1 MRSAA
6 PLTLNDAALT
16 LPMSA
21 SAIVIPQV
29 ARWMPLSIFEEN
41 GRIVVTSPYH
51 PNFPARA
58 RGLGGTWDSARR
70 VWMFDAGD
78 HDRVRS
84 LCREIYGT
92 DGTENAEGGT
102 TPRRYAEGR
111 RSNRNQFAEGVTALP
126 HYYGHRNRLRQRLT
140 DAGADNL
147 PDYELLEVILFIS
160 SQRGDVKP
168 LAKSLL
174 DHFGGFAEVISAD
187 HDALAAAGLNL
198 AGIAALKSVREAA
211 LRLMRAELQQQP
223 VINSWDKLIDYC
235 TAQVAHNKVEEF
247 HILFLDRKNVLLKHE
262 RQQRGTVDHTPV
274 YTREVVKRALELGA
288 SALILVH
295 NHPSGDPT
303 PSKADI
309 AVTQDIKKA
318 AAPLGVV
325 LHDHVIIGRNRH
337 TSLRDLGLI

>member
-1 MRSAA
+1 
-6 PLTLNDAALT
+6 
-16 LPMSA
+16 
-21 SAIVIPQV
+21 
-29 ARWMPLSIFEEN
+29 MPLSIVEED
-41 GRIVVTSPYH
+41 GRIAVSSPYH

-58 RGLGGTWDSARR
+58 RSLGGSWDPARR
-70 VWMFDAGD
+70 VWVFDAGD
-78 HDRVRS
+78 HDRVKS

-92 DGTENAEGGT
+92 DGAA
-102 TPRRYAEGR
+102 PPYAVGR
-111 RSNRNQFAEGVTALP
+111 SGNRNQFADGVTAVP
-126 HYYGHRNRLRQRLT
+126 HYYGHRQRLRQRLI
-140 DAGADNL
+140 DAGAENL
-147 PDYELLEVILFIS
+147 PDYELLEMLLFAAN
-160 SQRGDVKP
+160 QRGDVKP
-168 LAKSLL
+168 LAKALL
-174 DHFGGFAEVISAD
+174 GQFGGFAEVMSAD
-187 HDALAAAGLNL
+187 PDALAAAGLNL
-198 AGIAALKSVREAA
+198 AGIAAIKSVREAA
-211 LRLMRAELQQQP
+211 LRLMRAELQEQP
-223 VINSWDKLIDYC
+223 VLNSWDKLIDYC
-235 TAQVAHNKVEEF
+235 SAQVAHNKVEEF

-274 YTREVVKRALELGA
+274 YTREVIKRALELGA

>member
-1 MRSAA
+1 
-6 PLTLNDAALT
+6 
-16 LPMSA
+16 
-21 SAIVIPQV
+21 
-29 ARWMPLSIFEEN
+29 MPLSIVEQD
-41 GRIVVTSPYH
+41 GRIAVKSPYH

-58 RGLGGTWDSARR
+58 RGLGGTWDAARR
-70 VWMFDAGD
+70 VWLFDAREE
-78 HDRVRS
+78 DRVKS

-92 DGTENAEGGT
+92 DGKDYGT
-102 TPRRYAEGR
+102 LPDVTGR
-111 RSNRNQFAEGVTALP
+111 GRNQFAEAAPAVP
-126 HYYGHRNRLRQRLT
+126 HYYGHRNRLRQRLV
-140 DAGADNL
+140 DAGAEAL
-147 PDYELLEVILFIS
+147 PDYELLEVLLFAANA
-160 SQRGDVKP
+160 RGDVKP
-168 LAKSLL
+168 LAKALIE
-174 DHFGGFAEVISAD
+174 HFGGFAETMSAD
-187 HDALAAAGLNL
+187 FDALAAAGLNL

-223 VINSWDKLIDYC
+223 VVNTWDKLIDYC

-262 RQQRGTVDHTPV
+262 RQQKGTVDHTPV

-337 TSLRDLGLI
+337 VSLRDLGLI